1 MNIGEH
7 PRSVGIVSLVN
18 HLSCLVWLCL
28 VLSPSLCLVF
38 SPPCPHS
45 GIHVFSSDRSI
56 LTRTMARLR
65 PSCPP
70 GVLCVSAGLSTILMI
85 LLAVVCVFLILAL
98 LVPSSLSSLSS
109 PSSLSSGLIPFPPP
123 ASQQPPI
130 TVAVH
135 AGGGGGGDSRYDR
148 APQPLRDW
156 MAPPEF
162 PPRGGLSR
170 LPFNQP
176 TQGLPESFQS
186 VGLIRVEDKML
197 PLYGR
202 RTAGSSDRWNYYT
215 RTDTY
220 NPIPLPIQIQ
230 KRDCMD
236 DVGCAE
242 VSSGDR
248 VHVRGIQKEGQTE
261 IYRFDGPKYL
271 PGLL

>member
-1 MNIGEH
+1 M
-7 PRSVGIVSLVN
+7 PRS
-18 HLSCLVWLCL
+18 
-28 VLSPSLCLVF
+28 
-38 SPPCPHS
+38 
-45 GIHVFSSDRSI
+45 RS
-56 LTRTMARLR
+56 
-65 PSCPP
+65 SCPP
-70 GVLCVSAGLSTILMI
+70 GVLCVSEGLATTLLLLLTVAAAFFLLAMI
-85 LLAVVCVFLILAL
+85 LR
-98 LVPSSLSSLSS
+98 PSLSPLS
-109 PSSLSSGLIPFPPP
+109 PPYTTPLPTAP
-123 ASQQPPI
+123 AVFQQPPI
-130 TVAVH
+130 QVSVH
-135 AGGGGGGDSRYDR
+135 AGRGGDSRYDR

-156 MAPPEF
+156 RAEPEF
-162 PPRGGLSR
+162 PPRGGLST

-236 DVGCAE
+236 DVGCSE
-242 VSSGDR
+242 VSTGDR
-248 VHVRGIQKEGQTE
+248 VHVRGLQKEGQTE